1 MCIRDSLKTIR
12 SIPLKLRTNEIKA
25 PELLEVR
32 GEVFIMI
39 DDFKKLNQVRSKQE
53 ESLFANPRNAAA
65 GSLRQLDPKIT
76 ATRPLS
82 INCYECGEIVG
93 SSFKNH
99 IDFLHALKSW
109 GFPVN
114 NNIQK
119 VSKPEQLVKYH
130 QDLESKRN
138 TLGYE
143 IDGSVFKVDSIEQRN
158 ILGLRS
164 RSPRWAAAGL
174 SLIHI

>member
-1 MCIRDSLKTIR
+1 MDLVLK
-12 SIPLKLRTNEIKA
+12 
-25 PELLEVR
+25 
-32 GEVFIMI
+32 
-39 DDFKKLNQVRSKQE
+39 
-53 ESLFANPRNAAA
+53 NA
-65 GSLRQLDPKIT
+65 
-76 ATRPLS
+76 
-82 INCYECGEIVG
+82 
-93 SSFKNH
+93 

-119 VSKPEQLVKYH
+119 VSNPEQLVKYH

-164 RSPRWAAAGL
+164 RSPRWAAAGKFKAQQ
-174 SLIHI
+174 STTIKDIVASVGRTGASRRSIFRTCKRWRSNSNKCNTSQSG

>member
-1 MCIRDSLKTIR
+1 M
-12 SIPLKLRTNEIKA
+12 
-25 PELLEVR
+25 
-32 GEVFIMI
+32 
-39 DDFKKLNQVRSKQE
+39 
-53 ESLFANPRNAAA
+53 FANPRNAAA

-119 VSKPEQLVKYH
+119 VSNPEQLVKYH
-130 QDLESKRN
+130 QDLESK
-138 TLGYE
+138 E
-143 IDGSVFKVDSIEQRN
+143 I
-158 ILGLRS
+158 L
-164 RSPRWAAAGL
+164 
-174 SLIHI
+174 